1 MTFRLFKWFEDSHL
15 KTIPG
20 MSHIL
25 LCNEKTEKVT
35 IDNVVLSSSVKDTF
49 FGFSLDSELKFEK
62 HLTGICNKANQKIYV
77 LSRIT
82 S

>member
-1 MTFRLFKWFEDSHL
+1 
-15 KTIPG
+15 

-25 LCNEKTEKVT
+25 LCNTKTEKVT
-35 IDNVVLSSSVKDTF
+35 ISDAVLSSSVEEKF
-49 FGFSLDSELKFEK
+49 FGITLDSELKFEK

-82 S
+82 SYM

>member
-1 MTFRLFKWFEDSHL
+1 
-15 KTIPG
+15 

-25 LCNEKTEKVT
+25 LCNTKTEKVA
-35 IDNVVLSSSVKDTF
+35 ISDVVLSSSVEEKF
-49 FGFSLDSELKFEK
+49 FGITLDSELKFEK

-82 S
+82 SYM